1 MWTLTSFISLPF
13 LWQGSQPKI
22 PATRSPKTTKHDSE
36 IVWVLD
42 VSCSSA
48 SLSPIRPHFRCFLSF
63 LGCPQ
68 APLLW
73 PRASLLPHKPVGSH
87 IHGPMAEPA
96 GCAPQRP
103 RCHRAPPA
111 VPSWDPQVQQTP
123 GPHPNNNAHG
133 KQQEGPGVPNT
144 WPKCFFILCYFFEQ
158 TEPKKWQNVH
168 VLHLSTQICLGQKLM
183 NDICW
188 TRTKE
193 GIGPSK
199 AGLPLPQWDP
209 AYILLFLLDS
219 SPLSIDSCQAS
230 RAQLLA
236 QRSQERLAI
245 GLVPKNKDL
254 PGVSVLPASCS
265 PPASHRISGECF
277 PEITPAKTPNR
288 MCQHRTF
295 YIQ

>member
-1 MWTLTSFISLPF
+1 M
-13 LWQGSQPKI
+13 
-22 PATRSPKTTKHDSE
+22 
-36 IVWVLD
+36 
-42 VSCSSA
+42 
-48 SLSPIRPHFRCFLSF
+48 
-63 LGCPQ
+63 
-68 APLLW
+68 
-73 PRASLLPHKPVGSH
+73 
-87 IHGPMAEPA
+87 
-96 GCAPQRP
+96 
-103 RCHRAPPA
+103 
-111 VPSWDPQVQQTP
+111 
-123 GPHPNNNAHG
+123 
-133 KQQEGPGVPNT
+133 
-144 WPKCFFILCYFFEQ
+144 
-158 TEPKKWQNVH
+158 
-168 VLHLSTQICLGQKLM
+168 QICLGQKLM

-230 RAQLLA
+230 WAQLLA
-236 QRSQERLAI
+236 QRRSQERLAI

-295 YIQ
+295 YIYTCSRIWHCKAGRNQEENRWLWRGNKQTKLLQRRAKQQSK